1 MNTAARLL
9 LVLATAALNLVPH
22 RGLDFGMSLALHLAA
37 TAGWLW
43 LVRGVVVGAYR
54 PGFGE
59 ALGLAVLLRLLVLPL
74 SPALSDD
81 VYRYVYEGELVLAGG
96 NPYTTPPEEAPVE
109 LRGEYWE
116 LINNP
121 EIPAAYPPAVQYGL
135 ALGVLIHPSPFG
147 MKVLFGALDLL
158 VFVVLWRWLPLLGVG
173 RERAVV
179 YGFCPLM
186 VLEFAGEGHNDSLA
200 VLFMVLALW
209 LFGSRRFGLAGG
221 SLAVATAGKFL
232 PGMLLPFLVRDSWSG
247 SGVTGSGFTGAS
259 RALGAFVVV
268 LGLLYLGFLAP
279 VGEMFEGAENYAR
292 RWRGNESLFALI
304 IEPLE
309 WLEQE
314 GSLAGREAQEVA
326 KYPLVAM
333 GLGLLA
339 FAWWRRWALQKVG
352 AAFFLFYVAWTP
364 VLHPWYLGFL
374 VPFLCVYVN
383 WGWLAFAGSVF
394 LAYHVLPRWLEE
406 GVWEEQV
413 WVKVVEYLPLYVGFL
428 LVGHKQRS
436 RSSPMRPR
444 AEAS

>member
-1 MNTAARLL
+1 MNIAARLL
-9 LVLATAALNLVPH
+9 LVLATAALSLVPH

-173 RERAVV
+173 KERAVV

-232 PGMLLPFLVRDSWSG
+232 PGMLLPFLVRDSWRVL
-247 SGVTGSGFTGAS
+247 GV
-259 RALGAFVVV
+259 FVVV
-268 LGLLYLGFLAP
+268 LGLLYVGFLAP

-309 WLEQE
+309 WLERE
-314 GSLAGREAQEVA
+314 GRLGGKEAQELA
-326 KYPLVAM
+326 KYPLAAM

-339 FAWWRRWALQKVG
+339 FAWRRRWPLEKVA
-352 AAFFLFYVAWTP
+352 AAFFMFYMALTP
-364 VLHPWYLGFL
+364 VLHPWYLAFL

-383 WGWLAFAGSVF
+383 WGWLAFTGSVF
-394 LAYHVLPRWLEE
+394 LAYHVLPGWLEE
-406 GVWEEQV
+406 GTWEERV
-413 WVKVVEYLPLYVGFL
+413 WVKVVEYVPLYAGFF
-428 LVGHKQRS
+428 LVIKRRGKNRQVADHA
-436 RSSPMRPR
+436 SSP
-444 AEAS
+444 